1 MAYVYRHIRLDKNQ
15 PFYIGI
21 GSDDEFR
28 RASST
33 IGRNKFWKAISTKT
47 EYEIE
52 ILMDGLTWE
61 QACEKEK
68 EFIALYGRRD
78 KKNGTLVNL
87 TDGGDGAKGIIV
99 SEAKKKIAS
108 KKMKGNKNAKGSKRS
123 ENTKKAISEK
133 MKGKKNALGN
143 FWSDEK
149 RKKLSDK
156 MKVLYWERLYDLEY
170 ENAKRLGF
178 AE

>member
-28 RASST
+28 RSST
-33 IGRNKFWKAISTKT
+33 TQGRNKFWEAISKKT
-47 EYEIE
+47 EYEVE

-78 KKNGTLVNL
+78 KKQGTLVNL
-87 TDGGDGAKGIIV
+87 TDGGEGGNGMIV
-99 SEAKKKIAS
+99 SVKVKKKAS
-108 KKMKGNKNAKGSKRS
+108 KKMKGNKNAKGAKRS
-123 ENTKKAISEK
+123 DNTKKAISEK

-143 FWSDEK
+143 FWSVEK
-149 RKKLSDK
+149 RKKLSEK
-156 MKVLYWERLYDLEY
+156 MKVLYWERLYDQEY

>member
-21 GSDDEFR
+21 GSDEKFYRAFDKSR
-28 RASST
+28 RN
-33 IGRNKFWKAISTKT
+33 RYWKNIVSKC

-52 ILMDGLTWE
+52 IFMDGLTWE

-68 EFIALYGRRD
+68 ELIALYGRKD
-78 KKNGTLVNL
+78 LGNGTLVNL
-87 TDGGDGAKGIIV
+87 TEGGEGASG
-99 SEAKKKIAS
+99 
-108 KKMKGNKNAKGSKRS
+108 
-123 ENTKKAISEK
+123 ISEKARKMRSQK
-133 MKGKKNALGN
+133 MKGKKNASGTI
-143 FWSDEK
+143 WSDEK
-149 RKKLSDK
+149 RKKLSEK
-156 MKVLYWERLYDLEY
+156 MKVLYWERLYDAEY

>member
-78 KKNGTLVNL
+78 KKQGSLVNL
-87 TDGGDGAKGIIV
+87 TDGGEGGNGMIV
-99 SEAKKKIAS
+99 SEKNKQKAS
-108 KKMKGNKNAKGSKRS
+108 KRMMGKKLSKGLKRS

-143 FWSDEK
+143 YWSDEK

-178 AE
+178 AD